1 MATEAAG
8 PAAEGANMPRPARR
22 EILDRLVG
30 EGRLDREDADSIER
44 APGLAF
50 STPELAGYLAGLIVV
65 VGLIRL
71 LAAAEASPSA
81 IAILLIVTGVGSA
94 TSTRRITHGSTA
106 RQRLIEVI
114 EVATM
119 AQFAI
124 AVGILLD
131 QHLLESPELSVAIIA
146 TVALAWGLSR
156 LHTQIAGW
164 VITSSATLVA
174 TTAWVAV
181 ADLDERATPPV
192 FLVVASG
199 LVGLAAA
206 RRGQPGAVLA
216 RLAAAGTVVVVS
228 MIWFGT
234 HDGVVAALPLVA
246 IGLGAFAL
254 GATEHWLEIVV
265 AGAITVLI
273 GLVGWVL
280 DSGLGDVVQGVVIVG
295 IGAISLLAVV
305 RVTRTS
311 SVNDHS

>member
-30 EGRLDREDADSIER
+30 EGRLEREDADSIAR

-50 STPELAGYLAGLIVV
+50 STPELVGYLAGLIVL

-81 IAILLIVTGVGSA
+81 IAIALLVTGYVSA
-94 TSTRRITHGSTA
+94 ISTRRITLDSTA

-114 EVATM
+114 EVASVT
-119 AQFAI
+119 QFAI
-124 AVGILLD
+124 AVGILFD
-131 QHLLESPELSVAIIA
+131 QHVLESPELSVAVIA
-146 TVALAWGLSR
+146 TVTSAWGLSR

-164 VITSSATLVA
+164 VITPIATLVA
-174 TTAWVAV
+174 MTAWVAV

-199 LVGLAAA
+199 LVGLAAV

-234 HDGVVAALPLVA
+234 HDGLIAALPLVA

-254 GATEHWLEIVV
+254 GASEHWLEIIV

-280 DSGLGDVVQGVVIVG
+280 RSGLGDLVQGVVIVG
-295 IGAISLLAVV
+295 IGALSLLTVV

-311 SVNDHS
+311 SATDHG

>member
-1 MATEAAG
+1 
-8 PAAEGANMPRPARR
+8 MPRPARR

-30 EGRLDREDADSIER
+30 EGRLEREDADSIAR

-50 STPELAGYLAGLIVV
+50 STPELVGYLAGLIVV

-81 IAILLIVTGVGSA
+81 IAIALLLTGSVSA
-94 TSTRRITHGSTA
+94 ISTRRITGDSTA

-114 EVATM
+114 EVASV

-131 QHLLESPELSVAIIA
+131 QHLLESAELSVAVTA
-146 TVALAWGLSR
+146 TVALAWGLAR
-156 LHTQIAGW
+156 LRTQIAGW
-164 VITSSATLVA
+164 AVTSSATLVA

-206 RRGQPGAVLA
+206 RHGQPGAVLA

-295 IGAISLLAVV
+295 IGALALLAVV

-311 SVNDHS
+311 SVADHG

>member
-22 EILDRLVG
+22 EILDRLVD
-30 EGRLDREDADSIER
+30 EGRLDREDADSIVR

-50 STPELAGYLAGLIVV
+50 STPELVGYLAGLIVV

-81 IAILLIVTGVGSA
+81 IAIALLVTGYVSA
-94 TSTRRITHGSTA
+94 ISTRRITSGSMS

-114 EVATM
+114 EVASVT
-119 AQFAI
+119 QLAI

-131 QHLLESPELSVAIIA
+131 QHLLESTELSVAIIA
-146 TVALAWGLSR
+146 AVALAWGLSR

-164 VITSSATLVA
+164 AVTSSAALVA
-174 TTAWVAV
+174 TTAWLAV
-181 ADLDERATPPV
+181 ADLDDRATPPV

-199 LVGLAAA
+199 LVGLASV
-206 RRGQPGAVLA
+206 RRSQPGAVLA
-216 RLAAAGTVVVVS
+216 RVAAAGTVVVVS

-254 GATEHWLEIVV
+254 GASEHWLEIAV

-280 DSGLGDVVQGVVIVG
+280 DSGLGDLVQGVVIVG
-295 IGAISLLAVV
+295 IGALSLLTVV

-311 SVNDHS
+311 SATDHG

>member
-1 MATEAAG
+1 
-8 PAAEGANMPRPARR
+8 MPRPARR

-94 TSTRRITHGSTA
+94 TATRRITGDSTA

-156 LHTQIAGW
+156 LHTQIVGW

-174 TTAWVAV
+174 TTAWGAV

-295 IGAISLLAVV
+295 IGALSLLAVV

-311 SVNDHS
+311 WVADHG

>member
-1 MATEAAG
+1 
-8 PAAEGANMPRPARR
+8 MPRPARR

-30 EGRLDREDADSIER
+30 EGRLDREDADSIAR

-50 STPELAGYLAGLIVV
+50 STPELVGYLAGLIVV

-81 IAILLIVTGVGSA
+81 IAIALLVTGYVSA
-94 TSTRRITHGSTA
+94 ISTRRITSGSMA

-114 EVATM
+114 EVASVT
-119 AQFAI
+119 QLAI

-131 QHLLESPELSVAIIA
+131 QHLLESIDLSVAIIA
-146 TVALAWGLSR
+146 AVALAWGLSR

-164 VITSSATLVA
+164 AVTSSAALVA
-174 TTAWVAV
+174 TTAWLAV
-181 ADLDERATPPV
+181 ADLDDRATPPV

-199 LVGLAAA
+199 LVGLASV
-206 RRGQPGAVLA
+206 RRSQPGAVLA
-216 RLAAAGTVVVVS
+216 RVAAAGTVVVVS

-254 GATEHWLEIVV
+254 GASEHWLEIAV

-280 DSGLGDVVQGVVIVG
+280 DSGLGDLVQGVVIVG
-295 IGAISLLAVV
+295 IGALSLLTVV
-305 RVTRTS
+305 RVTRTPS
-311 SVNDHS
+311 ATDHG

>member
-1 MATEAAG
+1 
-8 PAAEGANMPRPARR
+8 MPRPARR

-81 IAILLIVTGVGSA
+81 IAIGLLLTGSVSA
-94 TSTRRITHGSTA
+94 ISTRRITGDSTA
-106 RQRLIEVI
+106 RQRLIEMI
-114 EVATM
+114 EVATV

-131 QHLLESPELSVAIIA
+131 QHLLESAELSVAIIA

-156 LHTQIAGW
+156 LRTQIAGW

-199 LVGLAAA
+199 LVGLAAV

-234 HDGVVAALPLVA
+234 HDGVVAALPLVT

-295 IGAISLLAVV
+295 IGALSLLAVV

-311 SVNDHS
+311 SVTDHS

>member
-1 MATEAAG
+1 
-8 PAAEGANMPRPARR
+8 MPRPARR
-22 EILDRLVG
+22 EILDRLVD
-30 EGRLDREDADSIER
+30 EGRLDREDADSIVR

-50 STPELAGYLAGLIVV
+50 STPELVGYLAGLIVV

-81 IAILLIVTGVGSA
+81 IAIALLVTGYVSA
-94 TSTRRITHGSTA
+94 ISTRRITSGSMS

-114 EVATM
+114 EVASVT
-119 AQFAI
+119 QLAI

-131 QHLLESPELSVAIIA
+131 QHLLESIELSVAIIA
-146 TVALAWGLSR
+146 AVALAWGLSR

-164 VITSSATLVA
+164 AVTSSAALVA
-174 TTAWVAV
+174 TTAWLAV
-181 ADLDERATPPV
+181 ADLDDRATPPV

-199 LVGLAAA
+199 LVGLASV
-206 RRGQPGAVLA
+206 RRSQPGAVLA
-216 RLAAAGTVVVVS
+216 RVAAAGTVVVVS

-254 GATEHWLEIVV
+254 GASEHWLEIAV

-280 DSGLGDVVQGVVIVG
+280 DSGLGDLVQGVVIVG
-295 IGAISLLAVV
+295 IGALSLLTVV

-311 SVNDHS
+311 SATDHG

>member
-1 MATEAAG
+1 
-8 PAAEGANMPRPARR
+8 MPRPARR

-81 IAILLIVTGVGSA
+81 IAIGLLLTGSVSA
-94 TSTRRITHGSTA
+94 ISTRRITGDSTA
-106 RQRLIEVI
+106 RQRLIEMI
-114 EVATM
+114 EVATV

-131 QHLLESPELSVAIIA
+131 QHLLESAELSVAVIA
-146 TVALAWGLSR
+146 TVALVWGLSR
-156 LHTQIAGW
+156 LRTQIAGW

-199 LVGLAAA
+199 LVGLAAV

-234 HDGVVAALPLVA
+234 HDGVVAALPLVT

-295 IGAISLLAVV
+295 IGALSLLAVV

-311 SVNDHS
+311 SVNDHG

>member
-22 EILDRLVG
+22 EILDRLVD
-30 EGRLDREDADSIER
+30 EGRLDREDADSIVR

-50 STPELAGYLAGLIVV
+50 STPELVGYLAGLIVV

-81 IAILLIVTGVGSA
+81 IAIALLVTGYVSA
-94 TSTRRITHGSTA
+94 ISTRRITSGSMS

-114 EVATM
+114 EVASVT
-119 AQFAI
+119 QLAI

-131 QHLLESPELSVAIIA
+131 QHLLESIELSVAIIA
-146 TVALAWGLSR
+146 AVALAWGLSR

-164 VITSSATLVA
+164 AVTSSAALVA
-174 TTAWVAV
+174 TTAWLAV
-181 ADLDERATPPV
+181 ADLDDRATPPV

-199 LVGLAAA
+199 LVGLASV
-206 RRGQPGAVLA
+206 RRSQPGAVLA
-216 RLAAAGTVVVVS
+216 RVAAAGTVVVVS

-254 GATEHWLEIVV
+254 GASEH
-265 AGAITVLI
+265 
-273 GLVGWVL
+273 
-280 DSGLGDVVQGVVIVG
+280 
-295 IGAISLLAVV
+295 
-305 RVTRTS
+305 
-311 SVNDHS
+311 

>member
-1 MATEAAG
+1 
-8 PAAEGANMPRPARR
+8 MPRPARR

-81 IAILLIVTGVGSA
+81 IAIALLLTGSVSA
-94 TSTRRITHGSTA
+94 ISTRRITGDSTA
-106 RQRLIEVI
+106 RQRLIEMI
-114 EVATM
+114 EVATV

-131 QHLLESPELSVAIIA
+131 QHLLESAELSVAVIA
-146 TVALAWGLSR
+146 TVALVWGLSR
-156 LHTQIAGW
+156 LRTQIAGW

-199 LVGLAAA
+199 LVGLAAV

-234 HDGVVAALPLVA
+234 HDGVVAALPLVT

-295 IGAISLLAVV
+295 IGALSLLAVV

-311 SVNDHS
+311 SVNDHG

>member
-22 EILDRLVG
+22 EILDRLVD
-30 EGRLDREDADSIER
+30 EGRLDREDADSIVR

-50 STPELAGYLAGLIVV
+50 STPELVGYLAGLIVV

-81 IAILLIVTGVGSA
+81 IAIALLVTGYVSA
-94 TSTRRITHGSTA
+94 ISTRRITSGSMS

-114 EVATM
+114 EVASVT
-119 AQFAI
+119 QLAI

-131 QHLLESPELSVAIIA
+131 QHLLESIELSVAIIA
-146 TVALAWGLSR
+146 AVALAWGLSR

-164 VITSSATLVA
+164 AVTSSAALVA
-174 TTAWVAV
+174 TTAWLAV
-181 ADLDERATPPV
+181 ADLDDRATPPV

-199 LVGLAAA
+199 LVGLASV
-206 RRGQPGAVLA
+206 RRSQPGAVLA
-216 RLAAAGTVVVVS
+216 RVAAAGTVVVVS

-254 GATEHWLEIVV
+254 GASEHWLEIAV

-280 DSGLGDVVQGVVIVG
+280 DSGLGDLVQGVVIVG
-295 IGAISLLAVV
+295 IGALSLLTVV

-311 SVNDHS
+311 SATDHG

>member
-1 MATEAAG
+1 
-8 PAAEGANMPRPARR
+8 MPRPARR

-81 IAILLIVTGVGSA
+81 IAIGLLLTGSVSA
-94 TSTRRITHGSTA
+94 ISTRRITGDSTA
-106 RQRLIEVI
+106 RQRLIEMI
-114 EVATM
+114 EVATV

-131 QHLLESPELSVAIIA
+131 QHLLESAELSVAVIA
-146 TVALAWGLSR
+146 TVALVWGLSR
-156 LHTQIAGW
+156 LRTQIAGW

-199 LVGLAAA
+199 LVGLAAV

-234 HDGVVAALPLVA
+234 HDGVVAALPLVT

-295 IGAISLLAVV
+295 IGALSLLAVV

-311 SVNDHS
+311 SVTDHS

>member
-1 MATEAAG
+1 
-8 PAAEGANMPRPARR
+8 MPRPARR

-81 IAILLIVTGVGSA
+81 IAIGLLLTGSVSA
-94 TSTRRITHGSTA
+94 ISTRRITGDSTA
-106 RQRLIEVI
+106 RQRLIEMI
-114 EVATM
+114 EVATV

-131 QHLLESPELSVAIIA
+131 QHLLESAELSVAIIA

-156 LHTQIAGW
+156 LRTQIAGW

-199 LVGLAAA
+199 LVGLAAV

-234 HDGVVAALPLVA
+234 HDGVVAALPLVT

-295 IGAISLLAVV
+295 IGALSLLAVV

-311 SVNDHS
+311 SVTDRS

>member
-1 MATEAAG
+1 
-8 PAAEGANMPRPARR
+8 MPRPARR

-81 IAILLIVTGVGSA
+81 IAIALLLTGSVSA
-94 TSTRRITHGSTA
+94 ISTRRITGDSTA
-106 RQRLIEVI
+106 RQRLIEMI
-114 EVATM
+114 EVATV

-131 QHLLESPELSVAIIA
+131 QHLLESAELSVAIIA

-156 LHTQIAGW
+156 LRTQIAGW

-199 LVGLAAA
+199 LVGLAAV

-234 HDGVVAALPLVA
+234 HDGVVAALPLVT

-295 IGAISLLAVV
+295 IGALSLLAVV

-311 SVNDHS
+311 SVNDHG

>member
-1 MATEAAG
+1 
-8 PAAEGANMPRPARR
+8 MPRPARR

-81 IAILLIVTGVGSA
+81 IAIGLLLTGSVSA
-94 TSTRRITHGSTA
+94 ISTRRITGDSTA
-106 RQRLIEVI
+106 RQRLIEMI
-114 EVATM
+114 EVATV

-131 QHLLESPELSVAIIA
+131 QHLLESAELSVAIIA

-156 LHTQIAGW
+156 LRTQIAGW

-199 LVGLAAA
+199 LVGLAAV

-234 HDGVVAALPLVA
+234 HDGVVAALPLVT

-295 IGAISLLAVV
+295 IGALSLLAVV

-311 SVNDHS
+311 SVNDHG

>member
-1 MATEAAG
+1 
-8 PAAEGANMPRPARR
+8 MPRPARR

-30 EGRLDREDADSIER
+30 EGRLEREDADSIAR
-44 APGLAF
+44 APSLAF
-50 STPELAGYLAGLIVV
+50 STPELVGYLAGLIVV

-81 IAILLIVTGVGSA
+81 IAIALLLTGSVSA
-94 TSTRRITHGSTA
+94 ISTRRITGDSTA

-114 EVATM
+114 EVASV

-131 QHLLESPELSVAIIA
+131 QHLLESAELSVAVTA
-146 TVALAWGLSR
+146 TVALAWGLAR
-156 LHTQIAGW
+156 LRTQIAGW
-164 VITSSATLVA
+164 AVTSSATLVA

-206 RRGQPGAVLA
+206 RHGQPGAVLA

-295 IGAISLLAVV
+295 IGALALLAVV

-311 SVNDHS
+311 SVADHG

>member
-1 MATEAAG
+1 
-8 PAAEGANMPRPARR
+8 MPRPARR

-81 IAILLIVTGVGSA
+81 IAIALLLTGSVSA
-94 TSTRRITHGSTA
+94 ISTRRITGDSTA
-106 RQRLIEVI
+106 RQRLIEMI
-114 EVATM
+114 EVATV

-131 QHLLESPELSVAIIA
+131 QHLLESAELSVAVLA
-146 TVALAWGLSR
+146 TVALVWGLSR
-156 LHTQIAGW
+156 LRTQIAGW

-199 LVGLAAA
+199 LVGLAAV

-234 HDGVVAALPLVA
+234 HDGVVAALPLVT

-295 IGAISLLAVV
+295 IGALSLLAVV

-311 SVNDHS
+311 SVTDHS

>member
-1 MATEAAG
+1 
-8 PAAEGANMPRPARR
+8 MPRPARR

-81 IAILLIVTGVGSA
+81 IAIGLLLTGSVSA
-94 TSTRRITHGSTA
+94 ISTRRITGDSTA
-106 RQRLIEVI
+106 RQRLIEMI
-114 EVATM
+114 EVATV

-131 QHLLESPELSVAIIA
+131 QHLLESAELSVAVIA
-146 TVALAWGLSR
+146 TVALVWGLSR
-156 LHTQIAGW
+156 LRTQIAGW

-199 LVGLAAA
+199 LVGLAAV
-206 RRGQPGAVLA
+206 RRGQPGAALA

-234 HDGVVAALPLVA
+234 HDGVVAALPLVT

-295 IGAISLLAVV
+295 IGALSLLAVV

-311 SVNDHS
+311 SVTDHS

>member
-1 MATEAAG
+1 
-8 PAAEGANMPRPARR
+8 
-22 EILDRLVG
+22 
-30 EGRLDREDADSIER
+30 
-44 APGLAF
+44 
-50 STPELAGYLAGLIVV
+50 
-65 VGLIRL
+65 
-71 LAAAEASPSA
+71 
-81 IAILLIVTGVGSA
+81 
-94 TSTRRITHGSTA
+94 
-106 RQRLIEVI
+106 
-114 EVATM
+114 M

-146 TVALAWGLSR
+146 TVALAWGFSR
-156 LHTQIAGW
+156 LRTQIAGW

-206 RRGQPGAVLA
+206 RRDQPGAVLA

-280 DSGLGDVVQGVVIVG
+280 GSGLDDVVQGVVIVG
-295 IGAISLLAVV
+295 IGALSLLAVV

-311 SVNDHS
+311 SVTDHG

>member
-1 MATEAAG
+1 
-8 PAAEGANMPRPARR
+8 MPRPARR

-30 EGRLDREDADSIER
+30 EGRLEREDADSIAR
-44 APGLAF
+44 APSLAF
-50 STPELAGYLAGLIVV
+50 STPELVGYLAGLIVV

-71 LAAAEASPSA
+71 LAAAQASPSA
-81 IAILLIVTGVGSA
+81 IAITLMVTGAGSA
-94 TSTRRITHGSTA
+94 MSTRRITGDSTA

-114 EVATM
+114 EVASV

-131 QHLLESPELSVAIIA
+131 QHLLESAELSVALVA
-146 TVALAWGLSR
+146 TVALAWGLVR
-156 LHTQIAGW
+156 LRTQIAGW
-164 VITSSATLVA
+164 AVTSSAALVA

-192 FLVVASG
+192 FLLVASG
-199 LVGLAAA
+199 LVGLAAV
-206 RRGQPGAVLA
+206 RRDQPGAVLA
-216 RLAAAGTVVVVS
+216 RVAAAGTVVVVS

-254 GATEHWLEIVV
+254 GAAEHWLEIVV

-295 IGAISLLAVV
+295 IGALSLLAVV

-311 SVNDHS
+311 SVADHG

>member
-22 EILDRLVG
+22 EILDRLVD
-30 EGRLDREDADSIER
+30 EGRLDREDADSIVR

-50 STPELAGYLAGLIVV
+50 STPELVGYLAGLIVV

-81 IAILLIVTGVGSA
+81 IAIALLVTGYVSA
-94 TSTRRITHGSTA
+94 ISTRRITSGSMS

-114 EVATM
+114 EVASVT
-119 AQFAI
+119 QLAI

-131 QHLLESPELSVAIIA
+131 QHLLESIELSVAIIA
-146 TVALAWGLSR
+146 AVALTWGLSR

-164 VITSSATLVA
+164 AVTSSAALVA
-174 TTAWVAV
+174 TTAWLAV
-181 ADLDERATPPV
+181 ADLDDRATPPV

-199 LVGLAAA
+199 LVGLASV
-206 RRGQPGAVLA
+206 RRSQPGAVLA
-216 RLAAAGTVVVVS
+216 RVAAAGTVVVVS

-254 GATEHWLEIVV
+254 GASEHWLEIAV

-280 DSGLGDVVQGVVIVG
+280 DSGLGDLVQGVVIVG
-295 IGAISLLAVV
+295 IGALSLLTVV

-311 SVNDHS
+311 SATDHG

>member
-1 MATEAAG
+1 
-8 PAAEGANMPRPARR
+8 MPRPARR

-30 EGRLDREDADSIER
+30 EGRLEREDADSIAR
-44 APGLAF
+44 APSLAF
-50 STPELAGYLAGLIVV
+50 STPELVGYLAGLIVV

-81 IAILLIVTGVGSA
+81 IAIALLLTGSVSA
-94 TSTRRITHGSTA
+94 ISTRRITGDSTA

-114 EVATM
+114 EVASV

-131 QHLLESPELSVAIIA
+131 QHLLESAELSVAVTA
-146 TVALAWGLSR
+146 TVALAWGLAR
-156 LHTQIAGW
+156 LRTQIAGW
-164 VITSSATLVA
+164 AVTSSATLVA

-192 FLVVASG
+192 FLLVASG
-199 LVGLAAA
+199 LVGLAAV
-206 RRGQPGAVLA
+206 RRDQPGAVLA
-216 RLAAAGTVVVVS
+216 RVAAAGTVVVVS

-254 GATEHWLEIVV
+254 GAAEHWLEIVV

-295 IGAISLLAVV
+295 IGALSLLAVV

-311 SVNDHS
+311 SVADHG

>member
-1 MATEAAG
+1 MATEAAS

-81 IAILLIVTGVGSA
+81 IAIALLLTGSVSA
-94 TSTRRITHGSTA
+94 ISTRRITGDSTA
-106 RQRLIEVI
+106 RQRLIEMI
-114 EVATM
+114 EVATV

-131 QHLLESPELSVAIIA
+131 QHLLESAELSVAVIA
-146 TVALAWGLSR
+146 TVALVWGLSR
-156 LHTQIAGW
+156 LRTQIAGW

-199 LVGLAAA
+199 LVGLAAV

-234 HDGVVAALPLVA
+234 HDGVVAALPLVT

-295 IGAISLLAVV
+295 IGALSLLAVV

-311 SVNDHS
+311 SVNDHG

>member
-1 MATEAAG
+1 
-8 PAAEGANMPRPARR
+8 MPRPARR

-30 EGRLDREDADSIER
+30 EGRLDREDADSIAR

-50 STPELAGYLAGLIVV
+50 STPELVGYLAGLIVV

-94 TSTRRITHGSTA
+94 TSTRRITHGSTP

-181 ADLDERATPPV
+181 AELDERATPPV

-199 LVGLAAA
+199 LVGLASV
-206 RRGQPGAVLA
+206 RRSQPGAVLA
-216 RLAAAGTVVVVS
+216 RVAAAGTVVVVS

-295 IGAISLLAVV
+295 IGALSLLAVV

-311 SVNDHS
+311 SATDHG